1 MPYSQQE
8 DELQVLVFCINAP
21 VHVKI
26 LFLIS
31 YRIHVQVF
39 YWTSTAHS
47 FLDKPGALVSN
58 GKCFLFGSGGIV
70 FWADLVGPKHVYD
83 SLKKWSQRFGD
94 FYKPS
99 KFLEERATGGIPL
112 VRALSSCLL
121 LLFMHLF
128 TLKCITCQNDHG
140 DVHDIS
146 CKGPLTTSRSSLQSA
161 PASSSSG
168 SRSRM

>member
-1 MPYSQQE
+1 
-8 DELQVLVFCINAP
+8 
-21 VHVKI
+21 
-26 LFLIS
+26 
-31 YRIHVQVF
+31 VQVF

-47 FLDKPGALVSN
+47 FSEKPGALVSN

-112 VRALSSCLL
+112 VRALSSFFFFYLCIYLPSSALL
-121 LLFMHLF
+121 VKTTMEMYT
-128 TLKCITCQNDHG
+128 TLVVKD
-140 DVHDIS
+140 
-146 CKGPLTTSRSSLQSA
+146 R
-161 PASSSSG
+161 
-168 SRSRM
+168 